1 MLKSE
6 AGDYVSRCASLAVLL
21 EVSAYPKP
29 GNVHRTHDFP
39 DTMYEHFLAAGVA
52 IGPTMRRLAVRGFEA
67 VGGSQEWA
75 RIGVGGQVLKAVTES
90 LGWQTGGNVNLGVV
104 LLFSPL
110 AAAAGAS
117 LFGNERV
124 DVEVLREK
132 LSKVTRTT
140 SPDDAA
146 AVYEAIGKA
155 MTPRV
160 LGEAEE
166 LDVTDET
173 SLTRIRNEGLTLM
186 DVFELCSERDSICR
200 EWVSDFEVTFD
211 VGYRYL
217 NEALERSTDVN
228 ASIVDT
234 FLQILSKRPDSLIRR
249 KMGIEKALE
258 VSERAARV
266 LDEGGMGSEK
276 GGELLRRLDDELQS
290 AGGALNP
297 GTTADLT
304 AASLF
309 VVLLE
314 GWRP

>member
-6 AGDYVSRCASLAVLL
+6 VGDYVSRCASLAALL

-29 GNVHRTHDFP
+29 GNVHRTRDFP

-52 IGPTMRRLAVRGFEA
+52 IGPEMRRLAVRGFEA
-67 VGGSQEWA
+67 VEGSREWA
-75 RIGVGGQVLKAVTES
+75 HIGVGGQVLKAVTES
-90 LGWQTGGNVNLGVV
+90 LSWQTGGNVNLGVV

-110 AAAAGAS
+110 AVAAGAS
-117 LFGNERV
+117 LFGDERV
-124 DVEVLREK
+124 DVKTLREMLRK
-132 LSKVTRTT
+132 ATRTT
-140 SPDDAA
+140 TPDDAV

-173 SLTRIRNEGLTLM
+173 SLTRIRNNGLTLI
-186 DVFELCSERDSICR
+186 DVFELCSERDSICH
-200 EWVSDFEVTFD
+200 EWVSDFEVTFE
-211 VGYRYL
+211 VGSRYL
-217 NEALERSTDVN
+217 NEALDRSGDVN

-249 KMGIEKALE
+249 KRGVEKAVE
-258 VSERAARV
+258 VSERAAGV
-266 LDEGGMGSEK
+266 LEEGGMESEK
-276 GGELLRRLDDELQS
+276 GGELLRRLDEELQS
-290 AGGALNP
+290 SEGALNP

-309 VVLLE
+309 VTLLE